1 MKELLRFGAAV
12 LFGILIIW
20 FAWIFI
26 CVGETDETP
35 VYTEI
40 VLDGDPSDWT
50 DYDVLSDSPFD
61 ARGDVEITGLR
72 VFANDSYLY
81 VLVEIDAAGIG
92 DYAQLDV
99 DINPRHGLPEFMANA
114 IRGQS
119 VLNIGRFENGERF
132 EIDTNGELATGT
144 AFEMRFP
151 LQAFGST
158 VPERVAVRV
167 MGGTC
172 CGPEWVM
179 IDATS
184 PARVAVLDEV
194 EMPFFAQADLRARDS
209 AFCRCQE
216 PPTEL
221 EEASHINV
229 PDGYRAEYFV
239 APSGL
244 NCPSDVAVTSTGT
257 IYVTSRR
264 NGQILEISDDGN
276 TTVYCEAS
284 VYSIDLD
291 ARDQLYGYDMPSGQ
305 IFSITKNRHRLI
317 ARVPETACEST
328 LAVAPDG
335 TLYIGHNFC
344 SGDVQGVEAT
354 IYRIKP
360 GGGDPEVL
368 LRGWEFVNALDVDS
382 HGNLYAASKNGLFS
396 INPRN
401 GEARQICGN
410 THASFHG
417 LVATDDGTLYFST
430 GDFAESGGIFR
441 VSPEGGLTELAA
453 FTGNGI
459 EGIALTADGEV
470 VGVQRAIG
478 GLQRVLPDGTIE
490 VLVEPNGLTSPQS
503 LTISPCG
510 DVLVVNDEA
519 GWSSVVCADGSVRA
533 FAKMCSFQPPQ
544 TCIAFSAEGWI
555 AAGESAPG
563 FPSLLNVYLPNGR
576 HTTLSTELDN
586 VSGVAVAADGT
597 IFASV
602 TGEGRI
608 VSVSIDGTVHTVAD
622 GLQWPQG
629 LALSSTGTLYAIVG
643 GEAGGG
649 EGVFTMP
656 LTGDAIIQVNAD
668 GSTQTLA
675 WLDRAAGLA
684 VGPDDVLFVVA
695 ADGVYRITAPWF
707 AEPFAT
713 GFTEA
718 RGISFD
724 PEGRLYVADD
734 FENTIIRISEVE

>member
-1 MKELLRFGAAV
+1 MKDLPRFGAAV
-12 LFGILIIW
+12 LFGMLIIG
-20 FAWIFI
+20 FAWIFM

-35 VYTEI
+35 AYTEI

-50 DYDVLSDSPFD
+50 DYAVFSDSPFD

-81 VLVEIDAAGIG
+81 VLVEIDASGIG

-114 IRGQS
+114 RQGQS
-119 VLNIGRFENGERF
+119 VLNIGRFESGERSEI
-132 EIDTNGELATGT
+132 EIDGELATGT

-172 CGPEWVM
+172 CGPEWVT
-179 IDATS
+179 IDETS
-184 PARVAVLDEV
+184 PARVAVVDEV
-194 EMPFFAQADLRARDS
+194 EMPFLAQADLRARDS
-209 AFCRCQE
+209 AFCKCQE
-216 PPTEL
+216 SARKL
-221 EEASHINV
+221 EEASHIKV

-257 IYVTSRR
+257 IYVASRR
-264 NGQILEISDDGN
+264 NGRILEISTDGDV
-276 TTVYCEAS
+276 TVYCEVS
-284 VYSIDLD
+284 VYSIDVD

-344 SGDVQGVEAT
+344 SGDMQGVEAT

-368 LRGWEFVNALDVDS
+368 LRRWEFVNALDVDS
-382 HGNLYAASKNGLFS
+382 YGNLYAASENGLFS

-401 GEARQICGN
+401 GEARQIRGN
-410 THASFHG
+410 IHASFHG
-417 LVATDDGTLYFST
+417 LVAADDGTLYFST

-441 VSPEGGLTELAA
+441 VSLEGGLTELTT

-459 EGIALTADGEV
+459 EGIALTADGGV

-478 GLQRVLPDGTIE
+478 GLQRIRSNGTIE

-503 LTISPCG
+503 LAISPCG

-519 GWSSVVCADGSVRA
+519 GWSSVACADGTVSA

-544 TCIAFSAEGWI
+544 TCIAFSDEGWI

-576 HTTLSTELDN
+576 HTTLSTTLNN

-608 VSVSIDGTVHTVAD
+608 VSVSTDETIRTIAE

-629 LALSSTGTLYAIVG
+629 LALSSDGTLYAIVG
-643 GEAGGG
+643 GEAHGG

-656 LTGDAIIQVNAD
+656 LTGDSVIQVNAD

-675 WLDRAAGLA
+675 WLENVAALA
-684 VGPDDVLFVVA
+684 VGPGDVLFAAA
-695 ADGVYRITAPWF
+695 ADGVYRIPAPWF

-724 PEGRLYVADD
+724 SQGRLYVADD
-734 FENTIIRISEVE
+734 FENTIIRISKVE

>member
-1 MKELLRFGAAV
+1 MRGLPRLGVAV
-12 LFGILIIW
+12 LFGAFVLG
-20 FAWIFI
+20 FAWMCI
-26 CVGETDETP
+26 VANEPDGATA
-35 VYTEI
+35 YTEI

-50 DYDVLSDSPFD
+50 DYDILIDSRFD

-92 DYAQLDV
+92 AYAQLDV
-99 DINPRHGLPEFMANA
+99 DINPRDGLPEFMANA
-114 IRGQS
+114 RQGQS
-119 VLNIGRFENGERF
+119 ILNLGRFENGERF
-132 EIDTNGELATGT
+132 ESEIGGELATGS

-151 LQAFGST
+151 LQAFGDT

-179 IDATS
+179 IDGTL
-184 PARVAVLDEV
+184 PARVVVVDEV
-194 EMPFFAQADLRARDS
+194 EMPFLAQADLHRRDS
-209 AFCRCQE
+209 AFCKCQE
-216 PPTEL
+216 PAAKHG
-221 EEASHINV
+221 EAPHINV
-229 PDGYRAEYFV
+229 PAGYRAEYFV

-264 NGQILEISDDGN
+264 NGRILEISEDGE

-291 ARDQLYGYDMPSGQ
+291 ARGRLYGYDMPSGQ
-305 IFSITKNRHRLI
+305 IFSITRNGPRVI
-317 ARVPETACEST
+317 AQVPETACEST

-344 SGDVQGVEAT
+344 SGDVQATGAT

-360 GGGDPEVL
+360 GGGEPEVL
-368 LRGWEFVNALDVDS
+368 FAGWEFVNALDVDS
-382 HGNLYAASKNGLFS
+382 HGNLYAASENALFS
-396 INPRN
+396 INPSN
-401 GEARQICGN
+401 GQLRQIRDH
-410 THASFHG
+410 THTSFHG
-417 LVATDDGTLYFST
+417 LVVADDGTLYFST
-430 GDFAESGGIFR
+430 GDFAESGGVFR
-441 VSPEGGLTELAA
+441 VSPEGITTELAA
-453 FTGNGI
+453 FSRNGI
-459 EGIALTADGEV
+459 EGIALTADGGL

-478 GLQRVLPDGTIE
+478 GLQRIRPDGTIE

-503 LTISPCG
+503 LAISPCG

-519 GWSSVVCADGSVRA
+519 GWSSVVCEDGTVRV

-544 TCIAFSAEGWI
+544 TCIAFSTEGWI

-576 HTTLSTELDN
+576 HTTRSTALEN

-608 VSVSIDGTVHTVAD
+608 VSVSTDGTIHTVVN
-622 GLQWPQG
+622 GLQLPQG
-629 LALSSTGTLYAIVG
+629 LALSSDGTLYAIVG
-643 GEAGGG
+643 GEAHRG
-649 EGVFTMP
+649 EGVFTIP
-656 LTGDAIIQVNAD
+656 LTGDSVIQVNAD
-668 GSTQTLA
+668 GSTQMLA
-675 WLDRAAGLA
+675 WLEGAAALA
-684 VGPDDVLFVVA
+684 IGPDAVLFVAA
-695 ADGVYRITAPWF
+695 ADGVYRISAPWF

-713 GFTEA
+713 GFTKA
-718 RGISFD
+718 RGIAFD
-724 PEGRLYVADD
+724 EQGRLYVADD
-734 FENTIIRISEVE
+734 FENTIIRISKVE